1 MITKALEFTC
11 EVLDQFLKNRF
22 ALDDSR
28 VLLNNLM
35 DIQGNIPLT
44 NQNKL
49 VISLINIEKESARPY
64 YVRQEKLA
72 NGSFSD
78 VQLSAR
84 FNLDLLFSANFD
96 DYRESLKFLD
106 ATIYFLQVY
115 PVLNAASFSSIPPG
129 LSKLEFDVEKITY
142 HQMQGLWTSM
152 GAKYQPSIIYKMR
165 MITIKGDEV
174 QGFTPAVAQTAQ
186 GVNA

>member
-22 ALDDSR
+22 ALDESR
-28 VLLNNLM
+28 VMLNNLM
-35 DIQGNIPLT
+35 DPQGNIPLA

-49 VISLINIEKESARPY
+49 VISLINIEKESARPFY
-64 YVRQEKLA
+64 IRQEKTK
-72 NGSFSD
+72 NGSYTD
-78 VQLSAR
+78 VQLSGR
-84 FNLDLLFSANFD
+84 FNLDVLFSSSFD

-106 ATIYFLQVY
+106 AAMLFFQVF
-115 PVLNAASFSSIPPG
+115 PVLESTSFSNIPAG
-129 LSKLEFDVEKITY
+129 LGKLEFDVEKITY

-165 MITIKGDEV
+165 MITIRGDEAL
-174 QGFTPAVAQTAQ
+174 GFTPSVKQTAQ
-186 GVNA
+186 GANP

>member
-22 ALDDSR
+22 ALDESR

-35 DIQGNIPLT
+35 DIQGNIPLA

-49 VISLINIEKESARPY
+49 VISLINIEKESARPFY
-64 YVRQEKLA
+64 IRQEKNT
-72 NGSFSD
+72 NGSYSD

-96 DYRESLKFLD
+96 DYKESLKFLD
-106 ATIYFLQVY
+106 AVIYFLQVY

-129 LSKLEFDVEKITY
+129 LGKLEFDVEKITY

-152 GAKYQPSIIYKMR
+152 GAKYQPSVIYKMR
-165 MITIKGDEV
+165 MISINGDEI
-174 QGFTPAVAQTAQ
+174 QGITPSVKQEGHEVT
-186 GVNA
+186 V